1 MECIKV
7 HEGRIEEEKEERWKE
22 SSILKTYR

>member
-1 MECIKV
+1 MKCIEV

>member
-1 MECIKV
+1 MECIEV
-7 HEGRIEEEKEERWKE
+7 HEGRIEEEKEERRKE